1 MLREC
6 HRVLKP
12 DGVLAGYIMHTP
24 PGLTPAQEQEATD
37 LGPSAVGAERSPAD
51 MATEAGFREVG
62 VDDVTDTFLVTLD
75 RLISARLFYEA
86 RLRELEG
93 DQVFEEEQGEN
104 EGKRRG
110 ILSGLLKRSLIVAR
124 K

>member
-12 DGVLAGYIMHTP
+12 HGVLAGYIIHTP
-24 PGLTPAQEQEATD
+24 PGLTPAQEQEAVD

-62 VDDVTDTFLVTLD
+62 VEDVTDTFLATLD
-75 RLISARLFYEA
+75 RVITARLSYEA

-93 DQVFEEEQGEN
+93 DQVFEDEQGEN

-110 ILSGLLKRSLIVAR
+110 VLSGLLKRSLIVAR